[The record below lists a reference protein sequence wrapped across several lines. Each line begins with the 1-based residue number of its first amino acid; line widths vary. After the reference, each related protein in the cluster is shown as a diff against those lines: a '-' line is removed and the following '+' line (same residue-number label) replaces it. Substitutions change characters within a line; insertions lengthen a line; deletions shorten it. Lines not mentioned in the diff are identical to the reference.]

1 MTTNKIRLWI
11 CCLSLLAGLA
21 WQESDATKNPT
32 CRNTLVA
39 GEPQT
44 REHAKKVLCSCNMP
58 CAKEAGSTDP
68 QETLHDRRCK
78 TYCRA
83 DDCKCKP
90 PCM

>member
-1 MTTNKIRLWI
+1 
-11 CCLSLLAGLA
+11 LSLLAGLA
-21 WQESDATKNPT
+21 WQESDAIKNPT